1 MAIVLDTPAA
11 GCEGDEFDTGWPRGE
26 RRLPLVIISLVEAVR
41 EEVDVEVEVEVEVE
55 VMADIGVTEDTTDR
69 KADGVWE
76 GMDDP
81 E

>member
-11 GCEGDEFDTGWPRGE
+11 GCERDGFDTGWPRGE

-41 EEVDVEVEVEVEVE
+41 EEVDVEVEVEVT
-55 VMADIGVTEDTTDR
+55 ADIGVTEDTTDR